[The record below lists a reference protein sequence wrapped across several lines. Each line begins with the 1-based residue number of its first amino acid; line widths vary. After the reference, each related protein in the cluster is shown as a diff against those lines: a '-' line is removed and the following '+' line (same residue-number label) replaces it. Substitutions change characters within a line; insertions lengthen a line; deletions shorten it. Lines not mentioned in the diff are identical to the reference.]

1 MAFGIDDIIG
11 AGLQIINKFIPDP
24 AAQAEAAAQFRAQ
37 VLAAATASDVAQGQ
51 TNSAEAA
58 NASVFVSGWRP
69 MIGWVCSISLA
80 YQYLGKPC
88 LSWLFAARGLT
99 LPPLPGLDD
108 TLWQLLFGML
118 GLGTLRSIEKIKG
131 ATK

>member
-11 AGLQIINKFIPDP
+11 AGLSIINKFIPDP
-24 AAQAEAAAQFRAQ
+24 AAQAAAAAQFRSQ
-37 VLAAATASDVAQGQ
+37 VLAASTASDVAQNQ
-51 TNSAEAA
+51 TNTAEAA
-58 NASVFVSGWRP
+58 NASLFVSGWRP

-80 YQYLGKPC
+80 YQYLGKPM
-88 LSWLFAARGLT
+88 LGWAFAAKGIA

-118 GLGTLRSIEKIKG
+118 GLGTLRTVEKIKG
-131 ATK
+131 TVK